1 VPDILGGGEYR
12 SLGRE
17 GMTVERN
24 VLRDEEPLQYN
35 SFLSSFTELVERKVD
50 ERKKILMRLE
60 LNAKL

>member
-1 VPDILGGGEYR
+1 
-12 SLGRE
+12 
-17 GMTVERN
+17 MTVERN
-24 VLRDEEPLQYN
+24 VLRDEEPVQYN